1 MDDDGILVIKG
12 QEVSELL
19 KGQELEILRKVRLA
33 YEAHVNGLT
42 VFSPF
47 GLGILDL
54 AVSSLVCELAEQQ
67 KVGTVIES
75 FLPESWI

>member
-1 MDDDGILVIKG
+1 LGFRSCPLV
-12 QEVSELL
+12 QSAVALPNAS
-19 KGQELEILRKVRLA
+19 RLQRVVA
-33 YEAHVNGLT
+33 DQINRSQVCKFS

-47 GLGILDL
+47 GLSILDL